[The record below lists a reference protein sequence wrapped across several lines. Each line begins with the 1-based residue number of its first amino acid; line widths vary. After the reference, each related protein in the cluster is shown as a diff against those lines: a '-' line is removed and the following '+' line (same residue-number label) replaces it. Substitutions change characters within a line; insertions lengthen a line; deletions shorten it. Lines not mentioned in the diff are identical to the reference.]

1 MYYVQLTLTVR
12 DGFEYERLPLIEE
25 NPMNKIFYFL
35 MVSVAFT
42 GLQVGT
48 VEAAD
53 ASCAKLADGSL
64 PPHCQTD
71 SNAADHESAGTGHHP
86 PDGGDPHN
94 DGEVG
99 TKMGFAP
106 APQDHKVGQERWD
119 PAMGGKGT
127 KTMHVDPRTG
137 KKADHQ
143 SPR

>member
-1 MYYVQLTLTVR
+1 
-12 DGFEYERLPLIEE
+12 
-25 NPMNKIFYFL
+25 

-53 ASCAKLADGSL
+53 GPPTATQGFSGAHGPQTDGARVDRAHPDDANRGHGFTGEESQTRGAVATGDMERDHHAPANVGTCADGDDTIVATA
-64 PPHCQTD
+64 PD
-71 SNAADHESAGTGHHP
+71 VSNLR
-86 PDGGDPHN
+86 N
-94 DGEVG
+94 CI
-99 TKMGFAP
+99 
-106 APQDHKVGQERWD
+106 PQDHKVGQERWD